1 MMVIRMTVSLLL
13 LLLLLFLLLLLLFC
27 TSKTYIINIYHSRI
41 VNMPLFLFQ
50 EMIYISF

>member
-1 MMVIRMTVSLLL
+1 MMVIRTTVVIIIIIIIIIILY
-13 LLLLLFLLLLLLFC
+13 
-27 TSKTYIINIYHSRI
+27 SKTYIINIYHSRI